1 MEIEDEKKIITRQ
14 TCYDTHRRVW
24 MGLTDWLQTAKNITN
39 YQQNEKKINWLPTKL
54 EKNTDYGQKR
64 N

>member
-1 MEIEDEKKIITRQ
+1 MEIEDEKKIMTRQ
-14 TCYDTHRRVW
+14 TRYDTHKRVL

-39 YQQNEKKINWLPTKL
+39 YQQNEKNINWLPTKL
-54 EKNTDYGQKR
+54 EKNTDYRQER